1 MFLEQHTN
9 RLKANRF
16 VCITL
21 QFVGT
26 LMKTTEKIRKQ
37 REDLDWSQEQ
47 MAEKLNLTAN
57 GYAKV
62 ERGETKLHLDR
73 LEKIAQVFNID
84 ITELL
89 PDKELIIVCDNEIG
103 DTSIGDNSNSNIHLY
118 GSNDSTLAK
127 EVEKLQSIIEQ
138 KDILLAEKEQRINEK
153 EQHIQR
159 LDNMIQFLEKQISK
173 NQS

>member
-1 MFLEQHTN
+1 
-9 RLKANRF
+9 
-16 VCITL
+16 
-21 QFVGT
+21 
-26 LMKTTEKIRKQ
+26 MKTTEKIRER
-37 REDLDWSQEQ
+37 RENLDWSQEQ

-89 PDKELIIVCDNEIG
+89 PDKELTIVCDNEGATTIG
-103 DTSIGDNSNSNIHLY
+103 DSNSNIHLY
-118 GSNDSTLAK
+118 GSNDSILANK

>member
-1 MFLEQHTN
+1 M
-9 RLKANRF
+9 
-16 VCITL
+16 CITL
-21 QFVGT
+21 QFVGKM
-26 LMKTTEKIRKQ
+26 MKTTEKIRKQ

-47 MAEKLNLTAN
+47 MAEKLNLTTN
-57 GYAKV
+57 GYAKI

-73 LEKIAQVFNID
+73 LEKIAQVFNVD

-89 PDKELIIVCDNEIG
+89 PDKELIIVCDNEIE
-103 DTSIGDNSNSNIHLY
+103 IGYNNNGVNLGANNYNCSAE
-118 GSNDSTLAK
+118 LAK

>member
-1 MFLEQHTN
+1 
-9 RLKANRF
+9 
-16 VCITL
+16 
-21 QFVGT
+21 
-26 LMKTTEKIRKQ
+26 MKTTEKIRER
-37 REDLDWSQEQ
+37 RENLDWSQEQ

-57 GYAKV
+57 GYAKI

-73 LEKIAQVFNID
+73 LEKIAQVFNVD

-103 DTSIGDNSNSNIHLY
+103 DTSIGDNSNSSIHLY
-118 GSNDSTLAK
+118 SSNDSILANK